1 MLKLFSINLIIFLIF
16 IAYIVFLWGIN
27 LGPQINLSSVAEL
40 GIDQAIDGY
49 KKLNYGNLDHQQFL
63 VSNWQYDQDG
73 GTISTSITPERTSYG
88 FIEVSKNSVQLEKKE
103 NSGDSFLW
111 QNGNV
116 VFFVNY
122 SYYSAYILERL
133 IKWPVFYIYIP
144 CLLFSIIFTIIFKC
158 HFPKIKQHYIKLIYS
173 IFFMFLCLSVCFFWG
188 KFFGEYAWGSISL
201 FSQMNRYNDEWK
213 QENNNSSKI
222 KIAPKELFKYSY
234 GVIQITSFKYLIFSD
249 NINNI
254 TQINPIVSSKQ
265 INSNSWLI
273 TYSKWNAIQ
282 FWGCLLGGAVCLAIC
297 TIWFYCFG
305 SELKHKKLLPFKPIC
320 LKLISLFLLITNCVL
335 IG

>member
-1 MLKLFSINLIIFLIF
+1 MLKSFSINLIVFLIF
-16 IAYIVFLWGIN
+16 LAYIIFLWGIN

-103 NSGDSFLW
+103 NSGDSFLS

-158 HFPKIKQHYIKLIYS
+158 HFLSAFVTTNISCILCKYIVSTATSYNI
-173 IFFMFLCLSVCFFWG
+173 
-188 KFFGEYAWGSISL
+188 A
-201 FSQMNRYNDEWK
+201 SQMNRYNDEWK

-249 NINNI
+249 DINNI